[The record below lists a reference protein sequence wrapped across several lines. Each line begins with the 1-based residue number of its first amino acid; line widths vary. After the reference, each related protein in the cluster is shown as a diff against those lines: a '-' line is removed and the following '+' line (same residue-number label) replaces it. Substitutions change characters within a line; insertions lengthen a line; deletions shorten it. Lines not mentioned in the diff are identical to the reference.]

1 MLKGNL
7 IHPQILA
14 ALGEAGHGSKILISD
29 GNYPHSTKKGPNIE
43 VVYLNLAPGK
53 VLVTE
58 ILEAL
63 LDRIN
68 VESAAV
74 MMPGDHKDAPI
85 FSEFSELLGASAKL
99 ERLERFAF
107 YDAAS
112 SPDVR
117 LTIASGDQRLYA
129 NLLLT
134 VGVVT

>member
-29 GNYPHSTKKGPNIE
+29 GNYPHSTKKGPKAE
-43 VVYLNLAPGK
+43 VVYLNLSPGK

-63 LDRIN
+63 LDRIP

-74 MMPGDHKDAPI
+74 MMPADHKDAPI
-85 FSEFSELLGASAKL
+85 FAEFIELLGAGVPM
-99 ERLERFAF
+99 ERLERFEF

-134 VGVVT
+134 IGVVT